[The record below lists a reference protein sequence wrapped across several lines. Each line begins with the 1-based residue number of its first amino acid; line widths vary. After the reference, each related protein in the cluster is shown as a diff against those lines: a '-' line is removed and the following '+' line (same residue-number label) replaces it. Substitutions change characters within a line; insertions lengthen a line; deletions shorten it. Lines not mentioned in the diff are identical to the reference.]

1 MHLPKTLIGILFVS
15 TALSINAVKDGMAKL
30 LGDYYPPLMLV
41 WVHLAFTSLLLIP
54 IVWKKY
60 GPTVF
65 VPTYFG
71 MQILRS
77 GFFILGISF
86 FYWSL
91 NYIPLA
97 DTTSMVF
104 VAPIVVTA
112 FSPFFLGEKLGL
124 HRSVAVLVGFAGVFI
139 ILRPDFGGERLGYII
154 GFAAGFC
161 LGLFHMANRK
171 LYTYQPQLVA
181 VTYTA
186 LLGALM
192 LTPIVPFNWVTPRML
207 DSHILVAFLI
217 LSTVGQILLI
227 SAFSYAAASTLAPFQ
242 FTQMVAATIVGVII
256 FDTFPDAITWL
267 GISFV
272 VLAGL
277 YIALRETIVAKQDNT

>member
-104 VAPIVVTA
+104 VDTIVVTA
-112 FSPFFLGEKLGL
+112 FSPFFLG
-124 HRSVAVLVGFAGVFI
+124 
-139 ILRPDFGGERLGYII
+139 D
-154 GFAAGFC
+154 
-161 LGLFHMANRK
+161 
-171 LYTYQPQLVA
+171 
-181 VTYTA
+181 
-186 LLGALM
+186 
-192 LTPIVPFNWVTPRML
+192 
-207 DSHILVAFLI
+207 
-217 LSTVGQILLI
+217 
-227 SAFSYAAASTLAPFQ
+227 
-242 FTQMVAATIVGVII
+242 
-256 FDTFPDAITWL
+256 
-267 GISFV
+267 
-272 VLAGL
+272 
-277 YIALRETIVAKQDNT
+277 